1 MSEFKKLQLRQKC
14 RLRRICYTP
23 IDIFMYVTFLSLANI
38 FIIGN
43 IFRKNSTSFMK
54 GHISKKNKNNEKYYL
69 YILRFGL
76 ISKIRFHYFSEFIR
90 GGTFTRGFKY
100 IMGILITIIQS
111 YIFFV
116 GSYFIHQIQ

>member
-43 IFRKNSTSFMK
+43 IFRIISQPKYLGKRNCL
-54 GHISKKNKNNEKYYL
+54 SKKLDVFYEGPHIKEK
-69 YILRFGL
+69 
-76 ISKIRFHYFSEFIR
+76 
-90 GGTFTRGFKY
+90 
-100 IMGILITIIQS
+100 
-111 YIFFV
+111 
-116 GSYFIHQIQ
+116 